1 MRKYVFLIILLFIG
15 ILNVEAKT
23 IELDVED
30 TVLIASNV
38 SLPEFGFGEAGMT
51 CYEIVGVNLAKILK
65 LFVTAIQII
74 GAIIA
79 LVNGILILMPVLI
92 NKDAGAL
99 NKAISKCIKMGIVLM
114 VIGVFPTLVSVVGKL
129 FGYDLTCIF

>member
-1 MRKYVFLIILLFIG
+1 MKKYVFLIILLFFG

-23 IELDVED
+23 IDIKVED
-30 TVLIASNV
+30 TMYVASNI

-51 CYEIVGVNLAKILK
+51 CSEIVGVNLSKILK
-65 LFVTAIQII
+65 LFINAIQIG

-79 LVNGILILMPVLI
+79 LVNGILIIMPVII
-92 NKDAGAL
+92 NKDSGAL
-99 NKAISKCIKMGIVLM
+99 NKAISKCIKMGIVLL